1 MKNTLAITLLFCLLQ
16 SCGGE
21 LECSDLKDGVFELKS
36 EVGTSII
43 ERKGST
49 QIEKADGLNY
59 YSDVEW
65 IDDCTYLLKNH
76 KNHNLELEEENINNV
91 YKVEILE
98 ILNDSVKIRTTANFT
113 DFVVESKLK
122 IMGLK

>member
-1 MKNTLAITLLFCLLQ
+1 MKYISLITLFFCLLQ
-16 SCGGE
+16 SRGEE

-43 ERKGST
+43 KRKSNT
-49 QIEKADGLNY
+49 QIEKADGLNH

-76 KNHNLELEEENINNV
+76 KNYNKKLDQEDLNKV
-91 YKVEILE
+91 YKVEVLE
-98 ILNDSVKIRTTANFT
+98 ILNDSIRIKTTANFT
-113 DFVVESKLK
+113 GFVVESKLK
-122 IMGLK
+122 ILELK